1 MDRPI
6 LLAFLMRSCPY
17 CKPLLERG
25 TPLSELQNLVEVR
38 HADSERDAQLARD
51 LNVNSYPTL
60 FLIFPDDRAARY
72 EGERTLPHLQHWIKQ
87 AQTNRL
93 ESV

>member
-1 MDRPI
+1 MERPI

-38 HADSERDAQLARD
+38 HADSERDAELARE
-51 LNVNSYPTL
+51 LNVKSYPTL
-60 FLIFPDDRAARY
+60 LLIFPDDRVVRY
-72 EGERTLPHLQHWIKQ
+72 EGERALPHLQHRIQQ
-87 AQTNRL
+87 AQRQTA
-93 ESV
+93 